1 MYSEATAYLLWFLSG
16 FGALGLHR
24 FYVGKIGSGLLYFF
38 TGGVFMIGALM
49 DFFYIP
55 TLVREANLSQRYR
68 EVLQDRIE
76 SNSPRAHV
84 GRAKDSVERIILK
97 TAKKN
102 RGMVTSSQVALE
114 GDVTIDEAQ
123 KYLEKLAAKG
133 FAEMRIRESGGIVF
147 CFPEFLDQTQGDSNL
162 SEL

>member
-1 MYSEATAYLLWFLSG
+1 VYSQNTAYLLWFLSG

-38 TGGVFMIGALM
+38 TGGFFMIGALM

-68 EVLQDRIE
+68 EVLQDRMQGE
-76 SNSPRAHV
+76 PPLARAV
-84 GRAKDSVERIILK
+84 NAKESVERVILK

-123 KYLEKLAAKG
+123 EYLEKLAAKG

-147 CFPEFLDQTQGDSNL
+147 CFPEFLDQTRSDSDV